1 MNREIL
7 RIAFPNIVSN
17 ITVPLMGIVSTA
29 IAGHIGSDSALM
41 IGELAIGASIFNFI
55 YWNCSFVRMGTSG
68 LTAQAFGR
76 GDFSETTRMLIRA
89 LSVALLLGIFVIL
102 FRVPV
107 AEGAVRLMNG
117 NDIAME
123 YVEARLWAV
132 PACVLLFGFH
142 GWFTGMQNAIIPM
155 VTAIFVNLLHILA
168 SYYLSFNCD
177 MGILGIA
184 YASVIAQWVGVVL
197 AVFLLIV
204 RYGKVLVIRGL
215 EGVYAWAPLREFFG
229 VNSDIIVRSF
239 CNVCVYSF
247 FTASSA
253 RMGDKNLLAVNTL
266 LLELFTLFSYM
277 TDGFAYAAEALTG
290 RFVGAKDQKSLIR
303 CIAFCIRWSLLI
315 ALLFVAIYV
324 LGWRSILS
332 LFMSEGD
339 SGRVVLELA
348 GHYIGWIIA
357 VPLACALPFLFDGI
371 MVGATLTH
379 VMRNSMIAATVGF
392 FAIYF
397 SLYPLMENNA
407 LWFAFVL
414 FIVMRGGFQY
424 LFTHGLK
431 DIYKKALSGKVG

>member
-7 RIAFPNIVSN
+7 RIALPNIISN
-17 ITVPLMGIVSTA
+17 VTVPLMGIVSTA

-76 GDFSETTRMLIRA
+76 GDYKETSRMFLRA
-89 LSVALLLGIFVIL
+89 LSIALVLGLVILL

-107 AEGAVRLMNG
+107 AHSAVKMMNG
-117 NDIAME
+117 DAIALE
-123 YVEARLWAV
+123 YVKARVWAV
-132 PACVLLFGFH
+132 PACIILFGFH

-155 VTAIFVNLLHILA
+155 AVAVFVNLLHIVVSYFLA
-168 SYYLSFNCD
+168 MRCD

-184 YASVIAQWVGVVL
+184 YASVVAQWAGVGL
-197 AVFLLIV
+197 AVILLV
-204 RYGKVLVIRGL
+204 LRYGKLLVIRGL

-229 VNSDIIVRSF
+229 VNRDIIIRSF

-253 RMGDKNLLAVNTL
+253 RMGDKNILAVNTL

-290 RFVGAKDQKSLIR
+290 RYVGARDRESLKR
-303 CIAFCIRWSLLI
+303 CIYLCIRWSLII
-315 ALLFVAIYV
+315 ALIFVAIYV
-324 LGWRSILS
+324 LGWRSILG
-332 LFMSEGD
+332 LFMKDGE
-339 SGRVVLELA
+339 SGRAVIELA

-357 VPLACALPFLFDGI
+357 VPIACALPFLFDGI

-379 VMRNSMIAATVGF
+379 VMRNSMILAATGF
-392 FAIYF
+392 FVIYF
-397 SLYPLMENNA
+397 ALQPLLGNNA
-407 LWFAFVL
+407 LWLAFIL
-414 FIVMRGGFQY
+414 FIVMRGGFQFIMTRR
-424 LFTHGLK
+424 LQ
-431 DIYKKALSGKVG
+431 DIINKA

>member
-7 RIAFPNIVSN
+7 RIALPNIISN
-17 ITVPLMGIVSTA
+17 VTVPLMGIVSTA

-76 GDFSETTRMLIRA
+76 GDFHETTRMLLRA
-89 LSVALLLGIFVIL
+89 LSVAMLLGVVVIL
-102 FRVPV
+102 FRVPL
-107 AEGAVRLMNG
+107 ASGAVQLMNG

-123 YVEARLWAV
+123 YVATRLWAV
-132 PACVLLFGFH
+132 PACVVLFGFH

-155 VTAIFVNLLHILA
+155 VVAIFVNMLHIVA
-168 SYYLSFNCD
+168 SYYLAFGCN
-177 MGILGIA
+177 MGIVGIA
-184 YASVIAQWVGVVL
+184 YASVVAQWSGVVL
-197 AVFLLIV
+197 AVVLLFT
-204 RYGKVLVIRGL
+204 RYSKQLVIRGL
-215 EGVYAWAPLREFFG
+215 DSVYAWAPLREFFG
-229 VNSDIIVRSF
+229 VNSDIIIRSF

-253 RMGDKNLLAVNTL
+253 RMGDRNILAVNTL

-290 RFVGAKDQKSLIR
+290 RFVGAQDRVSLKR
-303 CIAFCIRWSLLI
+303 CIYLCIRWSLVI
-315 ALLFVAIYV
+315 AIIFVAIYI
-324 LGWRSILS
+324 LGWRSILG
-332 LFMSEGD
+332 LFMSDGA
-339 SGRVVLELA
+339 SGAAVIELA

-357 VPLACALPFLFDGI
+357 VPIACALPFLFDGI

-379 VMRNSMIAATVGF
+379 VMRNSMIMATIGF
-392 FAIYF
+392 FAIYY
-397 SLYPLMENNA
+397 SLYPIMANNA
-407 LWFAFVL
+407 LWFAFVS

-424 LFTHGLK
+424 LLTHKLR
-431 DIYKKALSGKVG
+431 DIYNKA

>member
-7 RIAFPNIVSN
+7 RLAFPNIISN

-41 IGELAIGASIFNFI
+41 IGQLAIGASIFNFI

-76 GDFSETTRMLIRA
+76 GDFHETTRMLIRA
-89 LSVALLLGIFVIL
+89 LSIALLLGLFIL
-102 FRVPV
+102 IFRVPV
-107 AEGAVRLMNG
+107 AHGAVRLMNG

-132 PACVLLFGFH
+132 PACVILFGFH

-155 VTAIFVNLLHILA
+155 SVAIFVNMLHIA
-168 SYYLSFNCD
+168 MSYYLAMVCD

-184 YASVIAQWVGVVL
+184 YASVVAQWSGVVM
-197 AVFLLIV
+197 AVALLFA
-204 RYGKVLVIRGL
+204 RYGKVLIIKGL
-215 EGVYAWAPLREFFG
+215 TGVYARGPLQEFFG
-229 VNSDIIVRSF
+229 VNRDIIIRSF

-290 RFVGAKDQKSLIR
+290 RFVGAEDRVSLKR
-303 CIAFCIRWSLLI
+303 CIYLCIRWSLII
-315 ALLFVAIYV
+315 AVIFVAIYL
-324 LGWRSILS
+324 LGWRWILS
-332 LFMSEGD
+332 LFMSDGD
-339 SGRVVLELA
+339 SGAAVLELA
-348 GHYIGWIIA
+348 GHYIGWIVA
-357 VPLACALPFLFDGI
+357 VPVACALPFLFDGI

-379 VMRNSMIAATVGF
+379 VMRNSMILAAIGF
-392 FAIYF
+392 FVIYF
-397 SLYPLMENNA
+397 ALHPLLGNNA
-407 LWFAFVL
+407 LWLAFIL
-414 FIVMRGGFQY
+414 FVVMRGGFQY
-424 LFTHGLK
+424 IMTHRLR
-431 DIYKKALSGKVG
+431 DIFDKA

>member
-7 RIAFPNIVSN
+7 RIALPNIISN
-17 ITVPLMGIVSTA
+17 VTVPLMGIVSTA

-76 GDFSETTRMLIRA
+76 GDFSETTRMLLRA
-89 LSVALLLGIFVIL
+89 LSVALLLGVVVIL
-102 FRVPV
+102 FRLPI
-107 AEGAVRLMNG
+107 AAGAVRLMNG
-117 NDIAME
+117 DVIAME
-123 YVEARLWAV
+123 YVAARIWAV
-132 PACVLLFGFH
+132 PACVVLFGFH

-155 VTAIFVNLLHILA
+155 VTAIFVNLLHIVA
-168 SYYLSFNCD
+168 SYYLAFDCD

-184 YASVIAQWVGVVL
+184 YASVVAQWSGVVL
-197 AVFLLIV
+197 ATTLLFV
-204 RYGKVLVIRGL
+204 RYGKSLVLRGL
-215 EGVYAWAPLREFFG
+215 KGVYAWAPLREFFG
-229 VNSDIIVRSF
+229 VNSDIIIRSF

-253 RMGDKNLLAVNTL
+253 RMGDKNILAVNTL

-290 RFVGAKDQKSLIR
+290 RFVGARDRDSLKR
-303 CIAFCIRWSLLI
+303 CIYLCIRWSLII
-315 ALLFVAIYV
+315 ALVFVALYIF
-324 LGWRSILS
+324 GWRWILS
-332 LFMSEGD
+332 LFMSEGE
-339 SGRVVLELA
+339 SGAAVIELA

-357 VPLACALPFLFDGI
+357 VPIACALPFLFDGI

-379 VMRNSMIAATVGF
+379 VMRNSMIAATIGF
-392 FAIYF
+392 FALYF
-397 SLYPLMENNA
+397 SLYPLLGNNA

-424 LFTHGLK
+424 LLTRGLK
-431 DIYKKALSGKVG
+431 DIFDKA

>member
-7 RIAFPNIVSN
+7 RIAFPNIISN

-68 LTAQAFGR
+68 LNAQAFGR
-76 GDFSETTRMLIRA
+76 GDFSETTRMLLRA
-89 LSVALLLGIFVIL
+89 LSIAVVLGLLVIL

-107 AEGAVRLMNG
+107 AAGAVRLMNG
-117 NDIAME
+117 NDIAFE
-123 YVEARLWAV
+123 YVTARIWAV
-132 PACVLLFGFH
+132 PACVVLFGFH

-155 VTAIFVNLLHILA
+155 VVAIFVNLLHIIL
-168 SYYLSFNCD
+168 SYYMAMQCD

-184 YASVIAQWVGVVL
+184 YASVVAQWSGVIL
-197 AVFLLIV
+197 ATILLFA
-204 RYGKVLVIRGL
+204 RYGKLLILRGL
-215 EGVYAWAPLREFFG
+215 SGVYAWAPLREFFG
-229 VNSDIIVRSF
+229 VNRDIIIRSF

-253 RMGDKNLLAVNTL
+253 RMGDKNILAVNTL

-290 RFVGAKDQKSLIR
+290 RFVGARDRESLTR
-303 CIAFCIRWSLLI
+303 CVYLCIRWSLII
-315 ALLFVAIYV
+315 ALVFVAIYL
-324 LGWRSILS
+324 LGWRSILG

-339 SGRVVLELA
+339 SGAAVIELA

-357 VPLACALPFLFDGI
+357 VPIACALPFLFDGI
-371 MVGATLTH
+371 MVGATMTH
-379 VMRNSMIAATVGF
+379 VMRNSMILAAIGF
-392 FAIYF
+392 FVVYYA
-397 SLYPLMENNA
+397 LYPFLENNA
-407 LWFAFVL
+407 LWLAFIL
-414 FIVMRGGFQY
+414 FVVMRGGFQY
-424 LFTHGLK
+424 IMTRRLR
-431 DIYKKALSGKVG
+431 DIFDKA